1 MNQTPCG
8 HDVAHTC
15 NRCNFAKATSLA
27 ASENRA
33 LCYEELSFILT
44 AAIARTDYADALS
57 VLDIFRRDFT
67 PNELEGMLATR
78 IERGSYALASHA
90 ARMAGR
96 KLAQFELDQV
106 AIIGLRVHRDAH
118 QAVEMAVQ
126 GLLSTAAIRILIDIA
141 TQKSLRQTREFL
153 NGKLA
158 ELVGLTETSETAPAP
173 AEA

>member
-8 HDVAHTC
+8 HNVAHTC

-27 ASENRA
+27 DSENRT
-33 LCYEELSFILT
+33 LCYDELNLILT
-44 AAIARTDYADALS
+44 AAIARADYTDALS
-57 VLDIFRRDFT
+57 VLDIFERDFT
-67 PNELEGMLATR
+67 QNELEGMLATR
-78 IERGSYALASHA
+78 IQRGSYALASHA

-96 KLAQFELDQV
+96 SLAQFELDQV

-118 QAVEMAVQ
+118 QAVQMAVQ

-153 NGKLA
+153 SGKLT
-158 ELVGLTETSETAPAP
+158 ELVALTEASEAAV
-173 AEA
+173 AVVEA